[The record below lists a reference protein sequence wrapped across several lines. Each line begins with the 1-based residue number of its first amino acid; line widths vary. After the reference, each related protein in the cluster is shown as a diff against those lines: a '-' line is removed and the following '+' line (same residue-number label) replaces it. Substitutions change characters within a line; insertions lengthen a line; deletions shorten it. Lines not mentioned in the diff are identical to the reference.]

1 MRNLRTLILLSRFP
15 SPNNGESHTGH
26 LACVK
31 DKSLCRAF
39 TLVEL
44 LVVIAI
50 IAILAA
56 MLFPV
61 FAKVREKARMTACL
75 SNLRQLGIACKAYSN
90 DWDETY
96 PVDRFHCNS
105 YRTTATYGPVIDTG
119 CPGCPATDRLE
130 RFVRPVQVY
139 VRNSGVW
146 YCPSAALCA
155 QWDPTILQTEQNWQ
169 VGNIS
174 YHFWSWSERYPAFYP
189 PYAPPLAAQVFIP
202 RTLREAN
209 ASPDSWVLTDWF
221 WNRAPRF
228 PHDYEHAL
236 TLLCARMDGRVAVF
250 HGRPV
255 DNFK

>member
-1 MRNLRTLILLSRFP
+1 MKRRGFTLI
-15 SPNNGESHTGH
+15 
-26 LACVK
+26 
-31 DKSLCRAF
+31 
-39 TLVEL
+39 EL

-75 SNLRQLGIACKAYSN
+75 SNLRQLGLACKCYSN
-90 DWDETY
+90 DWDEAY

-105 YRTTATYGPVIDTG
+105 YRTGPFPAVYGPVVD
-119 CPGCPATDRLE
+119 PGFPGAPTLDRLN
-130 RFVRPVQVY
+130 RSVRPLQPY
-139 VRNSGVW
+139 IRTHGIW

-155 QWDPTILQTEQNWQ
+155 QWDPTILPTDANWQ

-174 YHFWSWSERYPAFYP
+174 YHFWSWAERYPAFP
-189 PYAPPLAAQVFIP
+189 SFVP
-202 RTLREAN
+202 RALHEAT
-209 ASPDSWVLTDWF
+209 ATPDSWVWTDWF
-221 WNRAPRF
+221 WPRSPRF
-228 PHDYEHAL
+228 PHDYEHAN

-250 HGRPV
+250 HGRPI